1 MGELRDRLV
10 AVQSG
15 EATEKLSLYSAHD
28 YTLIPLLIGLG
39 AMPGEV
45 HECTHTRIHTH
56 TKMRAHTHTYT
67 NVKKIHA

>member
-45 HECTHTRIHTH
+45 HECTHTKMRTHTH
-56 TKMRAHTHTYT
+56 THLYKR
-67 NVKKIHA
+67 KKNTRITA